1 MSSSTIDEDD
11 NPYARRPHND
21 IPDGEQQSR
30 IDRARQD
37 GARRVP
43 GKEAPRP
50 EIEAALREA
59 GLLDPAPIPVVQDA
73 YRIKGRTHVVED
85 RESSSNPDFKL
96 IDDAYEITAPDKS
109 WFVVTIQ
116 PNVAAPE
123 RMRRFVERQGCKAYW
138 PRSVR
143 VVSRGN
149 GGRKRDVVLV
159 KPAFASYALVHLP
172 QRSCDGG
179 GPPFGALTGDEGQFY
194 GVGRFVEFGSG
205 PMSVPDVLVQHILSQ
220 ENQGI
225 YDETVFK
232 RTKRVSKLP
241 EWVEV
246 GAMVRIVD
254 GPFASFPGTI
264 EAVDEEKSRVRVA
277 VAIFGRISP
286 VDMEL
291 AQVVAMR

>member
-11 NPYARRPHND
+11 NPHARRPHDD

-37 GARRVP
+37 GARSTINRDSRPEDIKAAFEGAGFKDRVP
-43 GKEAPRP
+43 
-50 EIEAALREA
+50 
-59 GLLDPAPIPVVQDA
+59 VVEDA
-73 YRIKGRTHVVED
+73 YRIKGRTHIVED
-85 RESSSNPDFKL
+85 TESSSNPDFKL

-109 WFVVTIQ
+109 WFVLTIQ

-149 GGRKRDVVLV
+149 GERKRNVVLV
-159 KPAFASYALVHLP
+159 RAAFASYALVHLP
-172 QRSCDGG
+172 QRSSDGG

-205 PMSVPDVLVQHILSQ
+205 PMSVPDVLVQHILTQ

-225 YDETVFK
+225 YDETVRK
-232 RTKRVSKLP
+232 GMKRVSKLP

-254 GPFASFPGTI
+254 GPFAFFPGTI
-264 EAVDEEKSRVRVA
+264 EEVDEEKSRVGVA
-277 VAIFGRISP
+277 VAIFGRISS
-286 VDMEL
+286 VKMDL
-291 AQVVAMR
+291 AQVAPMR